1 MDISHNGEKIC
12 EAEKRDSNL
21 EVRVLKSKFNY
32 EESFK
37 FYEGIAQIV
46 EEAFKENQNLE
57 ITVDLHQ
64 VVFVDSTCMGILV
77 RIHQLAEKKGGGLVL
92 RNVNS
97 TIMHLLN
104 MTRLSEIFK
113 FRT

>member
-12 EAEKRDSNL
+12 EIERQDSSL
-21 EVRVLKSKFNY
+21 EVRVVKSKFNY

-37 FYEGIAQIV
+37 FYEGIAAIV
-46 EEAFKENQNLE
+46 EEAFKEENKIE
-57 ITVDLHQ
+57 ITIDLHQ

-77 RIHQLAEKKGGGLVL
+77 RIHQLAERKGGGLVL

-113 FRT
+113 FRA